1 MFSAA
6 TAMADTITLTDGST
20 LNGTVKA
27 ITTTDLEYTAPNSA
41 VVRSVKLSRV
51 FSVRYDNGEVE
62 TFTTAATAPAAT
74 SAAAG
79 TAYGESREDLRQ
91 KELGYQ
97 QKFGKG
103 NIKVSL
109 GTGLAWQNIPAE
121 DGYIGSDFLGA
132 AIDFR
137 AMYLHTVCNYRGDVG
152 VGLGILYETGRLF
165 DNDNGDFTYLTIPLS
180 FTGRSHRWFYGMD
193 LVPGFKISASAKAD
207 DGPSRSLG
215 ECANSFY
222 LSYGI
227 HGGVQLGKFDLGMS
241 FAYRFTSLVKNG
253 KTETDSD
260 GGSYTLRGIKSGG
273 SGFEFKINLAYRF
286 KVL

>member
-6 TAMADTITLTDGST
+6 TAIADTITLTDGST

-62 TFTTAATAPAAT
+62 TFTTAATAPVST

-91 KELGYQ
+91 KELDYR

-103 NIKVSL
+103 NIKVFL
-109 GTGLAWQNIPAE
+109 GTGLAWHNIPAE
-121 DGYIGSDFLGA
+121 TGYRESDFLGG
-132 AIDFR
+132 IFDFR
-137 AMYLHTVCNYRGDVG
+137 AMYLHTVCNYRADVG
-152 VGLGILYETGRLF
+152 VGLGILYETGGIF
-165 DNDNGDFTYLTIPLS
+165 DDSDADFTYLTIPLS
-180 FTGRSHRWFYGMD
+180 FTGRSHRWFYGVD
-193 LVPGFKISASAKAD
+193 LVPGFKISASIKGKDMASCD
-207 DGPSRSLG
+207 LG
-215 ECANSFY
+215 DCANSFY
-222 LSYGI
+222 MSYGI

-241 FAYRFTSLVKNG
+241 LAYRFTSLVKNG
-253 KTETDSD
+253 RTETNSE
-260 GGSYTLRGIKSGG
+260 GGYHTLNGIKSGG
-273 SGFEFKINLAYRF
+273 TGFEFKINLAYRF